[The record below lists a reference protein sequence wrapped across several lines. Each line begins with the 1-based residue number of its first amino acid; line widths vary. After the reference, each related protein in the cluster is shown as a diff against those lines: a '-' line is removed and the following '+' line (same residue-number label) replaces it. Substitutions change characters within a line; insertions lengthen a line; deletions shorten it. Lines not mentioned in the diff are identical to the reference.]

1 MHLRPKEFP
10 KIADEA
16 YAFDSDNEDTDED
29 IPDSHYVEDAG
40 GEALEPGA
48 NFPSIVVDNV
58 EGEAQPIGDDPENIT
73 RDRGG
78 KSLEFGN
85 NFEQVE
91 EENAPL
97 LSNIFASINTLQERQ

>member
-1 MHLRPKEFP
+1 MYLRPKEFP
-10 KIADEA
+10 KIGDEE

-40 GEALEPGA
+40 GEALEPGDD
-48 NFPSIVVDNV
+48 FPSIAVDNV
-58 EGEAQPIGDDPENIT
+58 EEEAQAIGDDPENIT
-73 RDRGG
+73 RDRGD

-85 NFEQVE
+85 NFEQGE

-97 LSNIFASINTLQERQ
+97 LSNSFTSIN

>member
-10 KIADEA
+10 KIGDEA

-40 GEALEPGA
+40 GEALDPGDYV
-48 NFPSIVVDNV
+48 PHIVVDNV
-58 EGEAQPIGDDPENIT
+58 EGEAQPIGDDPENISSD
-73 RDRGG
+73 RDD
-78 KSLEFGN
+78 KSLEIGN
-85 NFEQVE
+85 SFEQGE

-97 LSNIFASINTLQERQ
+97 LSNSFTCIN